1 MSRADTAY
9 NRDVDPKQA
18 RLVLIQFALWGVAL
32 VAIGGSIAASTRP
45 HTDALG
51 RYSGD
56 ETGFWFGLVIAGI
69 GTLLLLVPVVAWG
82 TRLGRDAWPAAEARP
97 DDPPSPTSTP

>member
-1 MSRADTAY
+1 
-9 NRDVDPKQA
+9 VDPKQA
-18 RLVLIQFALWGVAL
+18 RIALLQFALWGVAL
-32 VAIGGSIAASTRP
+32 VIIGGSIAASTWP

-56 ETGFWFGLVIAGI
+56 EAGYRFGLVIGWL

-82 TRLGRDAWPAAEARP
+82 AKLGRQAWPPA
-97 DDPPSPTSTP
+97 DDPSPSRVAPQTLQAGP

>member
-1 MSRADTAY
+1 
-9 NRDVDPKQA
+9 VDQKQA
-18 RLVLIQFALWGVAL
+18 RIVLIQFALWGVAL
-32 VAIGGSIAASTRP
+32 AAIGGSIAASTRP

-56 ETGFWFGLVIAGI
+56 EVGFWFGLVIAGT

-82 TRLGRDAWPAAEARP
+82 TRLGRDAWPTAEARP
-97 DDPPSPTSTP
+97 DDPRSPTSTP

>member
-1 MSRADTAY
+1 VSRADTAY

-18 RLVLIQFALWGVAL
+18 RIVLIQFALWGVAL

-45 HTDALG
+45 HTHALG

-56 ETGFWFGLVIAGI
+56 EVGFWFGLVIAGM
-69 GTLLLLVPVVAWG
+69 GSLLLLVPVVAWG
-82 TRLGRDAWPAAEARP
+82 AKLGREAWPP
-97 DDPPSPTSTP
+97 GD